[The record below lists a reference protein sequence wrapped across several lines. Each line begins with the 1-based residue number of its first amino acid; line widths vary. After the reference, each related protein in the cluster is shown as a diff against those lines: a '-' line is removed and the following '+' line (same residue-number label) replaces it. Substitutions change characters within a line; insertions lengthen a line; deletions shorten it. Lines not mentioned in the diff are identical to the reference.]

1 MEGYREEKTCCE
13 FEQNLVLKQEIYL
26 TFNGW
31 KPIAQCN
38 ICFSRQKTQYIFS
51 INTRHITK
59 AQTFFSV
66 VFSRSI
72 FRSKP
77 NTIWKRR
84 LFSIKL
90 ERFLVKILICKFIEF
105 SLPGN
110 YLKKTLVSPFKSANC
125 LISNFVFYTTIA
137 LISRL
142 RVLFFLYISRKRI
155 INFIFKSVSIFFPWS
170 CGIILQTCN

>member
-1 MEGYREEKTCCE
+1 MKTNCA
-13 FEQNLVLKQEIYL
+13 V
-26 TFNGW
+26 
-31 KPIAQCN
+31 
-38 ICFSRQKTQYIFS
+38 QYM
-51 INTRHITK
+51 
-59 AQTFFSV
+59 FFPPKDSV
-66 VFSRSI
+66 YFFDQHQAHNKSADFFFRSI
-72 FRSKP
+72 FPPKDFFRSKP
-77 NTIWKRR
+77 NSIWKRR
-84 LFSIKL
+84 LFSIRL